1 MRTVMVAV
9 TGGKGGTGKSTIAVN
24 LAAAL
29 AEDEDLL
36 LADLD
41 VEGPSD
47 HILLGTPLKDEE
59 PINIMLP
66 IVRYQAC
73 TRCGICAQVC
83 DTGAIIT
90 SSDGL
95 PVIIPRLCSGC
106 RSCYLAC
113 PANAIEEGMRTIG
126 YTYRT
131 EVALDGDGRS
141 LRLVTGMLREG
152 EEHTPP
158 AVIATRRRAFS
169 ERADIYL
176 VDTAAGTS
184 NTVAT
189 AMEGAKLAIVVT
201 EPTPLGASDLEM
213 MLEVAD
219 RMGVE
224 PWIVINRHGIG
235 SDDLIEEVARRRG
248 SRIVS
253 RIPYSREVVDSY
265 VRGRPIVLARPDS
278 EPSAALRELAALI
291 RGSA

>member
-1 MRTVMVAV
+1 MRIVMIAV

-95 PVIIPRLCSGC
+95 PVIIPRLCNGC

-158 AVIATRRRAFS
+158 SGHSHPGGGLSPSGPTSTWWTRRPARA
-169 ERADIYL
+169 
-176 VDTAAGTS
+176 
-184 NTVAT
+184 
-189 AMEGAKLAIVVT
+189 
-201 EPTPLGASDLEM
+201 TPW
-213 MLEVAD
+213 
-219 RMGVE
+219 RR
-224 PWIVINRHGIG
+224 PWK
-235 SDDLIEEVARRRG
+235 A
-248 SRIVS
+248 
-253 RIPYSREVVDSY
+253 
-265 VRGRPIVLARPDS
+265 
-278 EPSAALRELAALI
+278 PSWR
-291 RGSA
+291 SS